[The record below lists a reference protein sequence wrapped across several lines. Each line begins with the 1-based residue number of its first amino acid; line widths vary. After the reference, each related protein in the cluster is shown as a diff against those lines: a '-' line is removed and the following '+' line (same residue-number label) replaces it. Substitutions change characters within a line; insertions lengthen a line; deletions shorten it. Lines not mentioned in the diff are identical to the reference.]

1 MTVPLAVPLLAIPPD
16 ATPTD
21 TLAILAK
28 TKRRIIGP
36 QSVKSAAIKSGAVE
50 QSVGGV
56 YRSQDPRLTTRFL
69 PDSSSCSAL
78 PTQMP
83 PRQGQPRIRCL
94 LYGLKPRA
102 SSPAFLSVSSNTGPE
117 LREVPRSPRP
127 VRSDLVSVLPATLS
141 AVSTLLAA
149 NAYDV
154 VANQLVFA
162 LSPPQSSSTA
172 SSARPDQSKA
182 IEALLRALKALYGDL
197 VKVVGPRE
205 WGTDVIG
212 ASIDAVERRDAE
224 SLWTRVAADRAKV
237 ADDKGKGK
245 GKEGD
250 SAIGSVEGLDAVDLA
265 QLQAKAD
272 EVLLR
277 AFAESRPGSAV
288 GPSAPTHA
296 STSPR
301 SYARS
306 ELLNRLL
313 LHVLVSPAASGEAER
328 MRQVDLLCGFLA
340 GTVRSPLQRE
350 ALVHGD
356 EGAQAIATLRE
367 LVQIAP
373 DKASAHPFSD
383 CNSCHKC

>member
-1 MTVPLAVPLLAIPPD
+1 M
-16 ATPTD
+16 
-21 TLAILAK
+21 
-28 TKRRIIGP
+28 
-36 QSVKSAAIKSGAVE
+36 
-50 QSVGGV
+50 
-56 YRSQDPRLTTRFL
+56 
-69 PDSSSCSAL
+69 
-78 PTQMP
+78 
-83 PRQGQPRIRCL
+83 
-94 LYGLKPRA
+94 
-102 SSPAFLSVSSNTGPE
+102 
-117 LREVPRSPRP
+117 
-127 VRSDLVSVLPATLS
+127 
-141 AVSTLLAA
+141 
-149 NAYDV
+149 
-154 VANQLVFA
+154 
-162 LSPPQSSSTA
+162 
-172 SSARPDQSKA
+172 
-182 IEALLRALKALYGDL
+182 KALYGDL

-224 SLWTRVAADRAKV
+224 SLWTLVIPADRAKV

-272 EVLLR
+272 EVLLK
-277 AFAESRPGSAV
+277 AFAEPRPGGAV

-296 STSPR
+296 TTTPP
-301 SYARS
+301 SYVRS

-340 GTVRSPLQRE
+340 GTVRSPVQRE

-367 LVQIAP
+367 LVQIGP
-373 DKASAHPFSD
+373 DKASAHPFPTASLKHR
-383 CNSCHKC
+383 C